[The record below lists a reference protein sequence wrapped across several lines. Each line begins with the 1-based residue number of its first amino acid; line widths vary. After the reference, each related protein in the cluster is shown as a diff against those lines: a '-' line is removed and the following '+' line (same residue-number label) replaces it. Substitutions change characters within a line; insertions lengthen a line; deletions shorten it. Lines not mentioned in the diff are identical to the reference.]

1 MGIQGHKS
9 GDGVGFQRGQL
20 AQQSLLSLLQ
30 IRQYRPGGTD
40 GQRQVS
46 AAKALQ
52 RSDLKVREKAVS
64 CILFREVARIIRCHV
79 PGNPLQEASEGGD
92 VILVPVFAG

>member
-1 MGIQGHKS
+1 MGIQGDKS
-9 GDGVGFQRGQL
+9 GEGGGFQGGQL
-20 AQQSLLSLLQ
+20 AQHSLLSLLQ

-64 CILFREVARIIRCHV
+64 CILFREVARIIWCHV
-79 PGNPLQEASEGGD
+79 PGNPLPEASRGGD
-92 VILVPVFAG
+92 VILLLIFAR